1 MWPTAAFTCLLSV
14 CSGWEFSL
22 TLLSSCTMSG
32 ILNKIWKLYLNWS
45 KLTIVLLLQQKNSR
59 GVVMHWH
66 IPLTHTHTDT
76 NRAHKRTWI
85 LQSLAVFPAL
95 MDPIT
100 LSKTAQTEPYGEPI
114 AMVIQLFLMDTL
126 PIINLWGGG
135 GFSRQIAAHVV
146 NVHYANLR
154 CREVVMSHEVGGVI
168 YSPFIMEEPC
178 Q

>member
-1 MWPTAAFTCLLSV
+1 MKVILHIYNNVFYLLVIALMWPTATFTCLLSV

-135 GFSRQIAAHVV
+135 GGGIFQTNCCSRGKRT
-146 NVHYANLR
+146 L
-154 CREVVMSHEVGGVI
+154 C
-168 YSPFIMEEPC
+168 
-178 Q
+178 